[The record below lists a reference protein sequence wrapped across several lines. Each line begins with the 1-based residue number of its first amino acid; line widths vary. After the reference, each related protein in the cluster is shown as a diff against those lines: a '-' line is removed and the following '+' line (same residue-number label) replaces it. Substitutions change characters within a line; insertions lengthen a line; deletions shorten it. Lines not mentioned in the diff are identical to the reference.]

1 MTIKLLTEKYGIDKV
16 KDMLSYIDMILD
28 RNKYINL
35 TAVRNKEEAIE
46 KHIVDSLIITDIP
59 EYISSDNI
67 IDVGTG
73 AGFPGIPL
81 AIASP
86 EKNFVLLD
94 STLKRLKV
102 IEEFAE
108 ELDIKNIRTVHE
120 RAEEIVRKEE
130 YREQFDICVSRAVAN
145 LKKLSEWCLPFVK
158 IGGSF
163 IAYKGDNY
171 VEEIEE
177 AKKTIRKHG
186 GKIEKIVRLPYNEN
200 SISGHVLIIIKK
212 IK

>member
-1 MTIKLLTEKYGIDKV
+1 MTTELLIKKYGSDKV

-35 TAVRNKEEAIE
+35 TAVRNKEDAIE

-108 ELDIKNIRTVHE
+108 ELDIQNIRTVHA
-120 RAEEIVRKEE
+120 RAEEIGRKEE

-145 LKKLSEWCLPFVK
+145 LKKLSDWCLPFVK

-171 VEEIEE
+171 IEEIEE
-177 AKKTIRKHG
+177 AKKILECME
-186 GKIEKIVRLPYNEN
+186 EK
-200 SISGHVLIIIKK
+200 
-212 IK
+212 

>member
-1 MTIKLLTEKYGIDKV
+1 MTTELLIKKYGSDKV

-35 TAVRNKEEAIE
+35 TAVRNKEDAIE

-108 ELDIKNIRTVHE
+108 ELDIQNIRTVHA
-120 RAEEIVRKEE
+120 RAEEIGRKEE

-171 VEEIEE
+171 IEEIEE
-177 AKKTIRKHG
+177 AKKNIRMHG

-200 SISGHVLIIIKK
+200 SISGHVLVIIKK

>member
-1 MTIKLLTEKYGIDKV
+1 MTTELLKKKYGSDKV

-35 TAVRNKEEAIE
+35 TAVRNKEDAIE

-108 ELDIKNIRTVHE
+108 ELDIQNIRTVHA
-120 RAEEIVRKEE
+120 RAEEIGRKEE

-171 VEEIEE
+171 IEEIEE
-177 AKKTIRKHG
+177 AKKIIIMHG

-200 SISGHVLIIIKK
+200 SISGHVLVIIKK

>member
-1 MTIKLLTEKYGIDKV
+1 MTTELLKKKYGSDKV

-35 TAVRNKEEAIE
+35 TAVRNKEDAIE

-108 ELDIKNIRTVHE
+108 ELDIQNIRTVHA
-120 RAEEIVRKEE
+120 RAEEIGRKEE

-145 LKKLSEWCLPFVK
+145 LKKLSDWCLPFVK

-171 VEEIEE
+171 IEEIEE
-177 AKKTIRKHG
+177 AKKNIRMHG

-200 SISGHVLIIIKK
+200 SISGHVLVIIKK

>member
-1 MTIKLLTEKYGIDKV
+1 MTTELLIKKYGSDKV

-35 TAVRNKEEAIE
+35 TAVRNKEDAIE

-108 ELDIKNIRTVHE
+108 ELDIQNIRTVHA
-120 RAEEIVRKEE
+120 RAEEIGRKEE
-130 YREQFDICVSRAVAN
+130 YREQFDICISRAVAN
-145 LKKLSEWCLPFVK
+145 LKKLSDWCLPFVK

-171 VEEIEE
+171 IEEIEE
-177 AKKTIRKHG
+177 AKKNIRMHG

-200 SISGHVLIIIKK
+200 SISGHVLVIIKK

>member
-1 MTIKLLTEKYGIDKV
+1 MTTELLIKKYGSDKV
-16 KDMLSYIDMILD
+16 KDMLSYIYIILD

-35 TAVRNKEEAIE
+35 TAVRNKEDAIE

-108 ELDIKNIRTVHE
+108 ELDIQNIRTVHA
-120 RAEEIVRKEE
+120 RAEEIGRKEE

-145 LKKLSEWCLPFVK
+145 LKKLSDWCLPFVK

-171 VEEIEE
+171 IEEIEE
-177 AKKTIRKHG
+177 AKKNIRMHG

-200 SISGHVLIIIKK
+200 SISGHVLVIIKK

>member
-1 MTIKLLTEKYGIDKV
+1 MTTELLIKKYGSDKV
-16 KDMLSYIDMILD
+16 KDMLSYIYIILD

-35 TAVRNKEEAIE
+35 TAVRKKEEAIE

-108 ELDIKNIRTVHE
+108 ELDIQNIRTVHA
-120 RAEEIVRKEE
+120 RAEEIGRKEE

-145 LKKLSEWCLPFVK
+145 LKKLSDWCLPFVK

-171 VEEIEE
+171 IEEIEE
-177 AKKTIRKHG
+177 AKKNIRMHG

-200 SISGHVLIIIKK
+200 SISGHVLVIIKK

>member
-1 MTIKLLTEKYGIDKV
+1 MTTELLIKKYGSDKV

-35 TAVRNKEEAIE
+35 TAVRNKEDAIE

-108 ELDIKNIRTVHE
+108 ELDIQNIRTVHA
-120 RAEEIVRKEE
+120 RAEEIGRKEE

-171 VEEIEE
+171 IEEIEE
-177 AKKTIRKHG
+177 AKKIIIMHG

-200 SISGHVLIIIKK
+200 SISGHVLVIIKK

>member
-1 MTIKLLTEKYGIDKV
+1 MTTELLIKKYGSDKV

-35 TAVRNKEEAIE
+35 TAVRNKEDAIE

-108 ELDIKNIRTVHE
+108 ELDIQNIRTVHA
-120 RAEEIVRKEE
+120 RAEEIGRKEE

-145 LKKLSEWCLPFVK
+145 LKKLSDWCLPFVK

-171 VEEIEE
+171 IEEIEE
-177 AKKTIRKHG
+177 AKKNIRMHG

-200 SISGHVLIIIKK
+200 SISGHVLVIIKK

>member
-1 MTIKLLTEKYGIDKV
+1 MTTELLKKKYGSDKV

-35 TAVRNKEEAIE
+35 TAVRNKEDAIE

-86 EKNFVLLD
+86 EKNFILLD

-108 ELDIKNIRTVHE
+108 ELDIQNIRTVHA
-120 RAEEIVRKEE
+120 RAEEIGRKEE

-171 VEEIEE
+171 IEEIEE
-177 AKKTIRKHG
+177 AKKNIRMHG

-200 SISGHVLIIIKK
+200 SISGHVLVIIKK